1 MDFAYFRKN
10 GRACQFAGRN
20 KITKP
25 RFFNGRKLIPVA
37 GIIGRIVFLLLS
49 SLFLSFSN
57 PLWQAHPSLVFW
69 FAGRE
74 SNNPRG
80 AGQTTR

>member
-25 RFFNGRKLIPVA
+25 RFFNGRKLIPIA
-37 GIIGRIVFLLLS
+37 GIIGRIVF
-49 SLFLSFSN
+49 FAFVFSF
-57 PLWQAHPSLVFW
+57 LVFFKPFMAISSVSRFLVRW
-69 FAGRE
+69 
-74 SNNPRG
+74 P
-80 AGQTTR
+80 